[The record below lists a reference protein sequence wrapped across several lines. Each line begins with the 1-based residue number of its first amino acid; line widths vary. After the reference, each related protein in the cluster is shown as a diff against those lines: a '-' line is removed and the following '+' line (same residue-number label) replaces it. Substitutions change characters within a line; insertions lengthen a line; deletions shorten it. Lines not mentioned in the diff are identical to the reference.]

1 MNDKDFSYNIEKEIA
16 TIADYKD
23 GTSLRLN
30 LISYRGT
37 TAKYDLRKWDKATN
51 RMLKGITFTEEEK
64 DKIINALTTL
74 KGATV

>member
-1 MNDKDFSYNIEKEIA
+1 MQTDFSYEIKKEIA

-37 TAKYDLRKWDKATN
+37 PAKYDLRKWDTSTN
-51 RMLKGITFTEEEK
+51 KMLKGITFNEDEK
-64 DKIINALTTL
+64 NKIIEAL
-74 KGATV
+74 KRQKQ